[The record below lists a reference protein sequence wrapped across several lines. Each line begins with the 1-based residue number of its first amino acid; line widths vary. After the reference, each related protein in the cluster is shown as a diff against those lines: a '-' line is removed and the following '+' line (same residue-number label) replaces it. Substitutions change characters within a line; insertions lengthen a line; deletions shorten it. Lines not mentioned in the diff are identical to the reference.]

1 MRDEY
6 TFVPNVYFDEHL
18 AELSGA
24 EIKVLLAITRR
35 TFGEQKESDEISL
48 SQFERMTGLDRKSV
62 IAGLRGLI
70 QRGLVVQTQ
79 AARDI
84 RPASYKCVMPED

>member
-35 TFGEQKESDEISL
+35 TFGEQKESDELACLSL
-48 SQFERMTGLDRKSV
+48 RV
-62 IAGLRGLI
+62 
-70 QRGLVVQTQ
+70 
-79 AARDI
+79 
-84 RPASYKCVMPED
+84 